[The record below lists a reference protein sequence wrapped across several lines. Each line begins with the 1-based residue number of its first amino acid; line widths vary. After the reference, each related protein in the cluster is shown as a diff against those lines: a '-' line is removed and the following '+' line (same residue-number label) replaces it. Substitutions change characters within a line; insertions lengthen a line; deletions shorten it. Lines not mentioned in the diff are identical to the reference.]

1 MRDKLNVYLS
11 FDIEVW
17 CNGWKNLDGEFPAA
31 FERYVY
37 GRSAKGEYALPRTLE
52 VLARHGL
59 KGVFFVEP
67 LFAAR
72 FGVGYLKTIVDLI
85 KAGGHDIELHLHPE
99 WTDEIRPLVFPGA
112 TRKRQHLS
120 YYTLEEQT
128 ALIRRGIE
136 LMAEAGCPKLN
147 AFRSG
152 SFACNGDT
160 FTALR
165 RCGIAVDSSLNAVY
179 PESGADLRD
188 TLDLTQPAVVDGL
201 TLLPMTLFRDGTG
214 RLRPAQVGA
223 CSASE
228 LRAALDSAHAAG
240 QSHFVVL
247 SHNFEMLKQ
256 VGSEPD
262 PIVARRFEAL
272 CRYLASNA
280 DRFRVTTLDTTP
292 RVTPAASPLPR
303 VPLHA
308 TLQRHGEQL
317 LRRFIG

>member
-1 MRDKLNVYLS
+1 MNVHLT

-17 CNGWKNLDGEFPAA
+17 CNGWNNLDGNFPAA

-52 VLARHGL
+52 VLAQHGL

-72 FGVGYLKTIVDLI
+72 FGIRYLKIIVDLI

-99 WTDEIRPLVFPGA
+99 WTDEIRPLLFAGA

-136 LMAEAGCPKLN
+136 LMAEAGCPRLH

-152 SFACNGDT
+152 SFACNADT
-160 FTALR
+160 FAALR
-165 RCGIAVDSSLNAVY
+165 ECGIAVDSSLNEIY
-179 PESGADLRD
+179 PDSGADLRGK
-188 TLDLTQPAVVDGL
+188 LDLTQPKVVDGL

-223 CSASE
+223 CSAAE
-228 LRAALDSAHAAG
+228 LRAALDAAHAAG
-240 QSHFVVL
+240 QGHFVLL

-256 VGSEPD
+256 AGSEPD

-272 CRYLASNA
+272 CRYLAQNQ
-280 DRFRVTTLDTTP
+280 DRFEVAVLDTTP
-292 RVTPAASPLPR
+292 RVAPTAPPLPR